1 MNRRGLT
8 ARAIENRGLPPL
20 RQKNG
25 GPEGTPMRLGIL
37 VENSMRQL
45 SGIEQSR
52 GRSGHFGD
60 LSVLAK
66 FLEALS
72 FQWLAR
78 YALWHGKC
86 YIPV

>member
-1 MNRRGLT
+1 
-8 ARAIENRGLPPL
+8 
-20 RQKNG
+20 
-25 GPEGTPMRLGIL
+25 
-37 VENSMRQL
+37 MRQL

-60 LSVLAK
+60 ISVLAK

-72 FQWLAR
+72 FQWLDR